1 MIEALV
7 RFDDGRA
14 GPRRVK
20 CACGEEVRA
29 GLFGVG
35 ERQAAPNWSRR
46 RTLGSRCDR
55 LRADR
60 VPVGFTPLR
69 LVVAQRSTK
78 LGQLRSPR
86 HAVFG
91 FPAMRGH
98 ELLLGESRDHADI
111 VESTLMNGLRR
122 FR

>member
-1 MIEALV
+1 MIEALM
-7 RFDDGRA
+7 RFDHRRA
-14 GPRRVK
+14 SSRRVE
-20 CACGEEVRA
+20 CACSEEVRA
-29 GLFGVG
+29 RFPAVR
-35 ERQAAPNWSRR
+35 ERQAATDRSRR

-69 LVVAQRSTK
+69 LVVAQPSTK
-78 LGQLRSPR
+78 LGQLRPPR

-91 FPAMRGH
+91 FPAVRGD